1 MTKYPSCDLF
11 NPRPSFISIQ
21 RMMNFIFD
29 KLFARKTALMLMQ
42 QDFLNLYLRH
52 ELFNV

>member
-11 NPRPSFISIQ
+11 NPRLNFISIQ
-21 RMMNFIFD
+21 GMMNFIFD
-29 KLFARKTALMLMQ
+29 KLFARKTAFMIMR